1 MLISLNYLI
10 KKYGLEISGIS
21 HFGAHLGQE
30 VDKYIENNI
39 MNINLFEPQ
48 KQIYKKL

>member
-10 KKYGLEISGIS
+10 KKYRLEITGIS

-30 VDKYIENNI
+30 VDKYLENNI
-39 MNINLFEPQ
+39 KNILV
-48 KQIYKKL
+48 YL